1 MALWLVLDAR
11 TATTSKPVSG
21 AAAADTS
28 ASLKSAA
35 LLAELRVVRE
45 ACEAPEF
52 GPENTRQWPG

>member
-1 MALWLVLDAR
+1 MLDAR
-11 TATTSKPVSG
+11 AATTSKPVSG

-45 ACEAPEF
+45 ACAAPEF